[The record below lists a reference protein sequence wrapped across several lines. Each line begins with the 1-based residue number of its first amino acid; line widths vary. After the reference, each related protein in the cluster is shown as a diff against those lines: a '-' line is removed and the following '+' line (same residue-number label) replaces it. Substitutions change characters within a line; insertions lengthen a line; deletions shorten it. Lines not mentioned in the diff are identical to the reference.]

1 MKKLIFLLFLLSL
14 ATSQAVAAETP
25 RVVVSIKPLHSLV
38 SGVMAGVAEPELI
51 VKKGSPHGY
60 SLRPSEARALAKADL
75 VVWVGHE
82 LESFLEK
89 PLQTL
94 AGQAR
99 QLELAD
105 LLKKDL
111 LVKRQGGTWEAPA
124 HHHGDEE
131 NNELHEEHEAA
142 HHHGDEDDHKSHG
155 ENKAAD
161 LHLWLDPGLA
171 KKIVTATAATLS
183 ALDPAHAQQYS
194 VNEQKLLTRLAQLDA
209 GLKKQLEP
217 VKDRP
222 YLVFHAAYQYFEA
235 AYGLNAVGSVTID
248 PERKPG
254 AKRIREIR
262 QKLQAMNARCVFSEP
277 QFESRLVNTIIEGTG
292 VKTATLDPLGSP
304 IPPGPD
310 AYFSLMQQLA
320 DNLKEGLE

>member
-1 MKKLIFLLFLLSL
+1 MKKLIFLLFLLSI
-14 ATSQAVAAETP
+14 AASQAVAADAP

-38 SGVMAGVAEPELI
+38 SGVMAGVVEPELI

-111 LVKRQGGTWEAPA
+111 LVKRHGGTWEAPA
-124 HHHGDEE
+124 HHHGHGHGHESHAEE
-131 NNELHEEHEAA
+131 E
-142 HHHGDEDDHKSHG
+142 S
-155 ENKAAD
+155 AD
-161 LHLWLDPGLA
+161 LHLWLDPALA
-171 KKIVTATAATLS
+171 KKIVTESAAALS
-183 ALDPAHAQQYS
+183 LIDPANAPAYS
-194 VNEQKLLTRLAQLDA
+194 RNKEAVLTRLAQLDA

-217 VKDRP
+217 VKNHP

-235 AYGLNAVGSVTID
+235 AYNLNAVGSVTID

-262 QKLQAMNARCVFSEP
+262 QKLQDMNARCVFSEP
-277 QFESRLVNTIIEGTG
+277 QFESRLVQTIIEGTG
-292 VKTATLDPLGSP
+292 IKTATLDPLGSD
-304 IPPGPD
+304 IPPGSD